1 VVENFVAY
9 LRAALLFFPG
19 VEHVFAGHCSNSVDL
34 PALNTLATQYCTYTI
49 ALHFTIFD
57 TRATF
62 TQQYKALGTYK
73 LQSTL
78 GYEADGGNKNAMAL
92 RDRKSAHLSA
102 AFGAEVTA
110 QASCASSPQVRFSYL
125 FCCL

>member
-1 VVENFVAY
+1 MVENFVAC

-34 PALNTLATQYCTYTI
+34 PALHYLATKYCKYTI
-49 ALHFTIFD
+49 KSHFIIFD

-62 TQQYKALGTYK
+62 SEEYAGLGTYK
-73 LQSTL
+73 LQSLL

-92 RDRKSAHLSA
+92 RDRKSAHFSA
-102 AFGAEVTA
+102 AFDAEATA
-110 QASCASSPQVRFSYL
+110 FLYFIL
-125 FCCL
+125 E

>member
-1 VVENFVAY
+1 MVGSHRQDR
-9 LRAALLFFPG
+9 L
-19 VEHVFAGHCSNSVDL
+19 DL
-34 PALNTLATQYCTYTI
+34 PALHYLATKYCNYTI

-102 AFGAEVTA
+102 AFDAEVTGFLCFIPTGA
-110 QASCASSPQVRFSYL
+110 FFLSFLLSLNSFPTLVRL
-125 FCCL
+125 

>member
-1 VVENFVAY
+1 MHSIVLFRYRNWQNPCQRTKHLPLSV
-9 LRAALLFFPG
+9 LLL
-19 VEHVFAGHCSNSVDL
+19 VNA
-34 PALNTLATQYCTYTI
+34 LATQYCTYTI

-62 TQQYKALGTYK
+62 TQQYKALGTYR

-102 AFGAEVTA
+102 AFDAEVTG
-110 QASCASSPQVRFSYL
+110 FL
-125 FCCL
+125 